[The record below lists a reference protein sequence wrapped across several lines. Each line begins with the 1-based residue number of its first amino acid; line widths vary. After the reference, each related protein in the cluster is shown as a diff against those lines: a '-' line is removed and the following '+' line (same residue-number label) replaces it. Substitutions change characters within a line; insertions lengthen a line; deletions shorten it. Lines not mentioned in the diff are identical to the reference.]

1 MRRRMAATIGTTIF
15 IAVREWSSKC
25 WLPGPIGD
33 PGVELEVLAPGPG
46 DPMTTTAAP
55 EDITGFLLVHLLVLN
70 LLVRVLLVLCLLV
83 LLVRHLLVSDSLS
96 TS

>member
-1 MRRRMAATIGTTIF
+1 MRRRLATTTATTIF
-15 IAVREWSSKC
+15 IAVREWRSKC
-25 WLPGPIGD
+25 CRPGPFGD

-46 DPMTTTAAP
+46 DPITTTAAP

-70 LLVRVLLVLCLLV
+70 LLGLLVLCLLV
-83 LLVRHLLVSDSLS
+83 LLARHLLVSDSLS